1 MPASD
6 SFKPET
12 FLLSNSTSRALYAEI
27 ARDLPINDFHNHLSP
42 KEIAEDRPFHNLCE
56 LWLEHDH
63 YKWRAMRA
71 AGIAEQFITGNASP
85 EEKFRAWAETL
96 PQLLRNP
103 LYDWNR
109 LELWRFFGIA
119 ELLTPETATRI
130 WDETTRQLRQS
141 PLTPSRI
148 FSQCRVDS
156 LGTTDDPADSLRWHE
171 LCREQ
176 KHLPRVAPTF
186 RPDQALAIENPSDF
200 IEWLNRLG
208 AETNRNIESLDDLLA
223 ALEQR
228 HQEFDGLGCRFSD
241 HGLPRLFAADPDL
254 TAAARIF
261 RKVFVMQT
269 PDSSEI
275 ELWGA
280 TLLNWF
286 AKLDA
291 SRGWTKQL
299 HLGPQRNNST
309 RLLQTVGRDAG
320 ADSIGDW
327 PQVQRLQRYLN
338 QLDCDECLP
347 DHIVYVLNPSEL
359 YPVATMLGNFN
370 FGPTA
375 ERNRRTRIRLGAAW
389 WFLDHRAGIREVLNC
404 VSHTGLLAEFP
415 GMVTDSRS
423 FLSFARHDYYRRIL
437 CDLLGEEIE
446 SGLIPESATREILPK
461 LC

>member
-1 MPASD
+1 MPASHFFD
-6 SFKPET
+6 PEA
-12 FLLSNSTSRALYAEI
+12 FLLTNSAGRTLYAEI

-42 KEIAEDRPFHNLCE
+42 QEIAEDRPFHNLCE

-71 AGIAEQFITGNASP
+71 AGIAERYITGEASP
-85 EEKFRAWAETL
+85 EEKFGAWVETL

-109 LELWRFFGIA
+109 LELWMFFGIT

-130 WDETTRQLRQS
+130 WDETNRQLRQN

-148 FSQCRVDS
+148 FSQCRVAS
-156 LGTTDDPADSLRWHE
+156 LGTTDDPADSLQWHQR
-171 LCREQ
+171 CREQ
-176 KHLPRVAPTF
+176 KSSPRIAPTF
-186 RPDQALAIENPSDF
+186 RPDRALAIDEPADF
-200 IEWLNRLG
+200 IEWLTRLS
-208 AETNRNIESLDDLLA
+208 AETNRTIESLDDMLA

-228 HQEFDGLGCRFSD
+228 HQEFDALGCRFSD
-241 HGLPRLFAADPDL
+241 HGLPRLFAADPNL
-254 TAAARIF
+254 PEAARIF

-269 PDSSEI
+269 PDASEI

-280 TLLNWF
+280 TLMHWF
-286 AKLDA
+286 AQLDA

-299 HLGPQRNNST
+299 HLGPQRNNSA
-309 RLLQTVGRDAG
+309 RLLATVGRDAG

-327 PQVQRLQRYLN
+327 PQVQRLQRYFD
-338 QLDCDECLP
+338 QLECEESLS

-370 FGPTA
+370 SGPSA
-375 ERNRRTRIRLGAAW
+375 ERSRRTRIRLGAAW
-389 WFLDHRAGIREVLNC
+389 WFFDHRAGIREVLNC
-404 VSHTGLLAEFP
+404 VAHTSLLAEFP

-446 SGLIPESATREILPK
+446 PGLIPESAAREILPK